1 MDMSL
6 LSVRDLRI
14 ELPAIPNA
22 QQPQRRQARPLVKG
36 ISFTIA
42 AGEIMA
48 LVGES
53 GSGKSLTALAI
64 LRLLPD
70 ALAITA
76 GTIELDGDALFERT
90 ERQMNKVRG
99 YRAAMIF
106 QEPQSALNPVQ
117 TLLQQVG
124 EVLTLH
130 KGLTG
135 AALKTAVIGLLDE
148 VGIPDPQ
155 QRLSWYPHQLSGG
168 QKQRVMIA
176 MALACEP
183 DLLVADEP
191 TTALDVTIQKQIL
204 ELLNQIRTARGLGI
218 LLITHDMGVVSEM
231 ADRVAVMRHG
241 EILEYRPCDEFF
253 QAPAHEYSRQLI
265 HSLPKRTFRDA
276 VASQQALL
284 TVEGL
289 KVWFPQ
295 RKGVLQRVVGY
306 TRAVD
311 GVSFAIG
318 KGETLALVG
327 ESGSGKSTVGRAV
340 LSLEPLTAGIVTFD
354 GQRIDQLDQAAF
366 RPYRKRIQVIFQD
379 PFSSMNPRMTIREI
393 LSEGMISLGLLD
405 NPEQR
410 ETKLQTLLLR
420 VGMEVAHLDRY
431 PHEFSGGQRQRIA
444 IARAIAVEPELII
457 CDEPTSALDVSI
469 RGQVL
474 ELLQELQQEMGLSYL
489 FITHDLSIIP
499 HLAHRV
505 AVMNQ
510 GVLVEQGDCASVMNQ
525 PQDAYTRAL
534 LDAAPVIR

>member
-1 MDMSL
+1 MSL
-6 LSVRDLRI
+6 LTVRDLTI
-14 ELPAIPNA
+14 ELPALVNA
-22 QQPQRRQARPLVKG
+22 RQAQRQPLVNG
-36 ISFTIA
+36 ISFSIA
-42 AGEIMA
+42 AGEILA

-70 ALAITA
+70 TLSIT
-76 GTIELDGDALFERT
+76 GGVIELAGDNLFERT
-90 ERQMNKVRG
+90 ERQMNAVRG

-117 TLLQQVG
+117 TLLQQIG
-124 EVLTLH
+124 EVLVLH

-135 AALKTAVIGLLDE
+135 AALKTAVINLLEE
-148 VGIPDPQ
+148 VGIPDPR

-183 DLLVADEP
+183 ELLVADEP

-204 ELLNQIRTARGLGI
+204 DLLNQIRRARKLGV

-241 EILEYRPCDEFF
+241 EILEYRPGDEFF
-253 QAPAHEYSRQLI
+253 VSPQHEYSRQLI
-265 HSLPKRTFRDA
+265 HSLPRRDFR
-276 VASQQALL
+276 QPLTTPEPLL

-295 RKGVLQRVVGY
+295 RHGVLQRVVGH

-311 GVSFAIG
+311 GVSFQIH

-327 ESGSGKSTVGRAV
+327 ESGSGKSTVGRAI
-340 LSLEPLTAGIVTFD
+340 LALEPLYAGCITFD
-354 GQRIDQLDQAAF
+354 GQRIDQLSQAEF
-366 RPYRKRIQVIFQD
+366 RAYRKRIQVIFQD

-393 LSEGMISLGLLD
+393 LAEGMISLGLAD
-405 NPEQR
+405 DHQQR
-410 ETKLQTLLLR
+410 EAKLQTLLLR
-420 VGMEVAHLDRY
+420 VGMAVEHLDRY

-444 IARAIAVEPELII
+444 IARAIAVEPDLII

-474 ELLQELQQEMGLSYL
+474 ALLQELQQEMGLSYL

-505 AVMNQ
+505 AVMSQ
-510 GVLVEQGDCASVMNQ
+510 GVLVEQGECASVMNQ
-525 PQDAYTRAL
+525 PQDSYTQAL
-534 LDAAPVIR
+534 LAAAPVICTGL